1 MALTDYMEGKVEVTD
16 KWKGVP
22 FQLPQQSTLAA
33 VDSDMEQAQKS
44 AQLRSRR
51 EEIQNKITN
60 LENQNTELRA
70 RLKELKSVSL
80 SDMDEDKIVA
90 MAKAKGIKNEDI
102 DAWLRGRA
110 QRSARMISEGQ
121 RKELE
126 KQADELKEQNKA
138 QDVQAIYDADQE
150 YEEVF
155 EKTRL
160 SQDETAASMD
170 KKVLAKKN
178 KLDTL
183 KAQFKRRYG
192 ESWESYT
199 GEGVEDKK
207 REAKPKA
214 EGVEAEIEEK
224 EEIETPAGAVVL
236 TEEEKSVLDE
246 TTMQKFNER
255 DTTNKERRAI
265 KASAQKKVRQKA
277 EAKRAREK
285 ELAGIKGHLKTL
297 GITKE
302 SNIRKALKDAEK
314 TTDKT
319 VRRALDDVLKF
330 LETDKE
336 FKIYSDLKKLL

>member
-1 MALTDYMEGKVEVTD
+1 MALTDYMEDKVEVID

-33 VDSDMEQAQKS
+33 VDSDMEQAQKA
-44 AQLRSRR
+44 AQLRYRR

-110 QRSARMISEGQ
+110 QRSARTISEGQ

-155 EKTRL
+155 GKARL

-199 GEGVEDKK
+199 GEDKK

-224 EEIETPAGAVVL
+224 EEIETPAGDVVL

-277 EAKRAREK
+277 EAQSAREK
-285 ELAGIKGHLKTL
+285 ELADIKADMAPL
-297 GITKE
+297 GLTSAADVSKILSGFKK
-302 SNIRKALKDAEK
+302 SAARNDKVKAGAYDRIMNFARK
-314 TTDKT
+314 
-319 VRRALDDVLKF
+319 
-330 LETDKE
+330 DKE
-336 FKIYSDLKKLL
+336 YNSYTKLGKLL